1 MMRRKTMSAPRI
13 CLLTVSLLGG
23 ISACGNREPRAP
35 VVARA
40 PEAPPVP
47 AGGPADLRRR
57 SILDRL
63 TLEAQ
68 SRPAA
73 APKVEVVEQAL
84 AAAGVPLQ
92 RWKQV
97 LASPIGARFC
107 MTGQT
112 ATGTVVAVCEFGSAA
127 EASAGISYSHKT
139 FDALIPNRSLIQR
152 GPTVVTI
159 TRPASPSDS
168 DEVDHV
174 AQIFARL

>member
-1 MMRRKTMSAPRI
+1 MSAPRI
-13 CLLTVSLLGG
+13 WLLTVSLLGG
-23 ISACGNREPRAP
+23 ISACGDRQPRSTA
-35 VVARA
+35 VARA

-47 AGGPADLRRR
+47 AGAAADLGRR
-57 SILDRL
+57 STLDRL

-68 SRPAA
+68 NRPAA
-73 APKVEVVEQAL
+73 APKVEVVAQAL
-84 AAAGVPLQ
+84 AAEGMPLQ

-112 ATGTVVAVCEFGSAA
+112 GAGTVVAVCEFGSAA
-127 EASAGISYSHKT
+127 EASAGVSYSHKT

-159 TRPASPSDS
+159 TRPASTTAGMPTASH
-168 DEVDHV
+168 EVDHV
-174 AQIFARL
+174 SQIFARL